1 MLRRLLSTSTKSA
14 MPMIRVAT
22 NVEQTKIPDD
32 FEVKLTDLLTE
43 SMGKPRERI
52 MVEVDAGR
60 RIMHGATPGPVCHL
74 TVKSIGCVGEK
85 LNIQHT
91 ERVTSFVHGLL
102 GVPKDK
108 IIIEFYDLSPHQV
121 GFNGT
126 TVADAVAK
134 REGK

>member
-1 MLRRLLSTSTKSA
+1 MLRRLLSTSSKSA

-22 NVEQTKIPDD
+22 NVQPTAIPEN
-32 FEVKLTDLLTE
+32 FEVTLTDILAE

-52 MVEVDAGR
+52 MIEVDAGR
-60 RIMHGATPGPVCHL
+60 RIMHGAQPGPVCHIV
-74 TVKSIGCVGEK
+74 VKSIGCLGES

-91 ERVTSFVHGLL
+91 QRVTDYINGLL

-108 IIIEFYDLSPHQV
+108 ILLEFYDLSPHQV

>member
-1 MLRRLLSTSTKSA
+1 MLRRLLSTSSKTA
-14 MPMIRVAT
+14 MPMVRVAT
-22 NVEQTKIPDD
+22 TVDKTKIADD
-32 FEVKLTDLLTE
+32 FEVKLTDILAE

-52 MVEVDAGR
+52 MIEIDAGR
-60 RIMHGATPGPVCHL
+60 RIIHGATPGPVCHI
-74 TVKSIGCVGEK
+74 VIKSIGCVGEQ

-91 ERVTSFVHGLL
+91 KRVTDFINRLWGI
-102 GVPKDK
+102 PKDK
-108 IIIEFYDLSPHQV
+108 IILEFYDLAPHQV

>member
-1 MLRRLLSTSTKSA
+1 LINFSSKSA
-14 MPMIRVAT
+14 MPMVSVAT
-22 NVEQTKIPDD
+22 NVLMTKIPED
-32 FEVKLTDLLTE
+32 FEVKLTDLLAE

-52 MVEVDAGR
+52 MIVVDAGR
-60 RIMHGATPGPVCHL
+60 RMVHGATPGPVCHIA
-74 TVKSIGCVGEK
+74 VKSIGCVGEQ

-91 ERVTSFVHGLL
+91 QRITDFIHGLL

-108 IIIEFYDLSPHQV
+108 IILEFYDLTPHQV